1 MLLNRIALKN
11 YGPFRE
17 AAFDLRTEPDRP
29 IVLFTGNNGAGK
41 TSLLTAFHLG
51 LHGRKSFLSG
61 ISEKA
66 YSEYRRARFHNG
78 NLHDPCSIKIDF
90 TYAAGQGTHDV
101 SAARIWTSH
110 GALIKE
116 ALHVF
121 VDGMHLG
128 EELGEDFLVR
138 CIPPEIARY
147 FFFDGER
154 IGDLSSWEED
164 DGAALFA
171 SVDELL
177 GLNIAAQLERDLDR
191 VIAKQSSAATVKS
204 LNDAA
209 GLAMSAEEAHQAV
222 NKQAKDSRN
231 RLGHA
236 ERNVERARRHFTA
249 LGGQLAEARNA
260 DERTLA
266 DFTAKRESLFEAI
279 RNEAASY
286 MPLLLAPKVFD
297 RINDQISKSE
307 RIEFLAVL
315 QRALQEADAPLRS
328 RLRSLVKSDGIP
340 AVMDAVR
347 EALLPKPVAVEQA
360 TLDISLREAHWMRS
374 VLTRDLPSMR
384 ERLARYL
391 DELSQVGVSIATLS
405 TRLDVAPNASDDRI
419 RVALLALEDASQA
432 LALARNESA
441 RLDENLAKARRE
453 QDATQA
459 QLRDVR
465 RDHFRNARLHV
476 RDSLIAGILA
486 AIPEYAQLL
495 RKSKEQKLSA
505 LLKSSLETLWHKSKR
520 LSSVDVKF
528 AECTIDLRGPE
539 GSISRSDLSA
549 AEKQLF
555 AISFIF
561 SLANLSDRR
570 LPFAIDTPLARL
582 DRQHRQNLVTTF
594 LPAASHQTILFSTD
608 TEVVGKL
615 LEDAS
620 QFIARRYELADY
632 NEGLT
637 EPVLAEASL

>member
-1 MLLNRIALKN
+1 
-11 YGPFRE
+11 
-17 AAFDLRTEPDRP
+17 
-29 IVLFTGNNGAGK
+29 
-41 TSLLTAFHLG
+41 
-51 LHGRKSFLSG
+51 
-61 ISEKA
+61 
-66 YSEYRRARFHNG
+66 
-78 NLHDPCSIKIDF
+78 
-90 TYAAGQGTHDV
+90 
-101 SAARIWTSH
+101 
-110 GALIKE
+110 
-116 ALHVF
+116 
-121 VDGMHLG
+121 
-128 EELGEDFLVR
+128 
-138 CIPPEIARY
+138 
-147 FFFDGER
+147 
-154 IGDLSSWEED
+154 
-164 DGAALFA
+164 
-171 SVDELL
+171 
-177 GLNIAAQLERDLDR
+177 
-191 VIAKQSSAATVKS
+191 
-204 LNDAA
+204 
-209 GLAMSAEEAHQAV
+209 
-222 NKQAKDSRN
+222 
-231 RLGHA
+231 
-236 ERNVERARRHFTA
+236 
-249 LGGQLAEARNA
+249 
-260 DERTLA
+260 
-266 DFTAKRESLFEAI
+266 
-279 RNEAASY
+279 
-286 MPLLLAPKVFD
+286 
-297 RINDQISKSE
+297 
-307 RIEFLAVL
+307 
-315 QRALQEADAPLRS
+315 
-328 RLRSLVKSDGIP
+328 
-340 AVMDAVR
+340 
-347 EALLPKPVAVEQA
+347 
-360 TLDISLREAHWMRS
+360 
-374 VLTRDLPSMR
+374 MR

-405 TRLDVAPNASDDRI
+405 TRLEVAPNASDDRI

-441 RLDENLAKARRE
+441 RLDEDLAKARRE

-505 LLKSSLETLWHKSKR
+505 LLKSSLETLWHKTKR
-520 LSSVDVKF
+520 LSSVDVNF

-539 GSISRSDLSA
+539 GPISRSDLSA